1 MTVKECYEKMGADYD
16 SVMGRLRKDERVQKF
31 LLKFLDDKS
40 YELLCS
46 SMEANDMNEAFRAAH
61 TIKGVCQNLSLD
73 PLYES
78 ASELA
83 ERLRNGQEYAE
94 DVEVLVEQVK
104 KDYTCTVDCIREL
117 ADSV

>member
-1 MTVKECYEKMGADYD
+1 MDVKQCYEKIGGNYD
-16 SVMGRLRKDERVQKF
+16 DVMSRLRTDERIKKF
-31 LLKFLDDKS
+31 LLKVADDKS
-40 YELLCS
+40 FELLCS
-46 SMEANDMNEAFRAAH
+46 SLETRNIEEAFRAAH

>member
-1 MTVKECYEKMGADYD
+1 
-16 SVMGRLRKDERVQKF
+16 
-31 LLKFLDDKS
+31 
-40 YELLCS
+40 
-46 SMEANDMNEAFRAAH
+46 MNEAFRAAH

-73 PLYES
+73 PLYKS

-117 ADSV
+117 ADSVQTKDSEVIENEIWSALCCKPNRAKLHKIDSNHFKMKEKKIEIA

>member
-1 MTVKECYEKMGADYD
+1 
-16 SVMGRLRKDERVQKF
+16 
-31 LLKFLDDKS
+31 
-40 YELLCS
+40 
-46 SMEANDMNEAFRAAH
+46 MNEAFRAAH

-73 PLYES
+73 PLYKS